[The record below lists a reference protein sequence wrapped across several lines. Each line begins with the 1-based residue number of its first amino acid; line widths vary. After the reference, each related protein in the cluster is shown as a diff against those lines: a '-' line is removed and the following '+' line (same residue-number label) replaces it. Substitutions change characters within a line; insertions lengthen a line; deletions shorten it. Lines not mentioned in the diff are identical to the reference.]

1 MGIRLDSSRFRIVYD
16 RIRVVYD
23 WCTIGFESFQT
34 RPRVVYESY
43 TIGVDSFQSRIRVV
57 YACIRVAYDGY
68 TVGFDPCQNRIR
80 LVYDC
85 IRMAYVWYTV
95 GFDSGQFLKFSRK
108 QRIRAAAPAPRGGI
122 AKIQHSAPT
131 YLWSYLGDC
140 QNSAFVPDWYSSR
153 IRSHT
158 HWHAR
163 NPVER
168 IAQMEFSVER
178 FAQLGISVERAWLRA

>member
-1 MGIRLDSSRFRIVYD
+1 M
-16 RIRVVYD
+16 
-23 WCTIGFESFQT
+23 
-34 RPRVVYESY
+34 Y
-43 TIGVDSFQSRIRVV
+43 TI
-57 YACIRVAYDGY
+57 
-68 TVGFDPCQNRIR
+68 RIR

-85 IRMAYVWYTV
+85 IRLAYGRYTA
-95 GFDSGQFLKFSRK
+95 GFDSGQVFKAFK
-108 QRIRAAAPAPRGGI
+108 KAADPCGGARPRGGI
-122 AKIQHSAPT
+122 ANIPNSAPACP
-131 YLWSYLGDC
+131 WVHLGDC

-178 FAQLGISVERAWLRA
+178 FAQLGISVERIDQLGISVERAWLRA

>member
-1 MGIRLDSSRFRIVYD
+1 M
-16 RIRVVYD
+16 
-23 WCTIGFESFQT
+23 
-34 RPRVVYESY
+34 
-43 TIGVDSFQSRIRVV
+43 
-57 YACIRVAYDGY
+57 
-68 TVGFDPCQNRIR
+68 NRIR
-80 LVYDC
+80 LVY
-85 IRMAYVWYTV
+85 VWVRSVSESYT
-95 GFDSGQFLKFSRK
+95 S
-108 QRIRAAAPAPRGGI
+108 RIRLYTNGIRLVYGWFRFGPVFKISKKAADPSGGARPPARGI

-178 FAQLGISVERAWLRA
+178 FAQLGISVERVAQLGISVERIAQLGISVERAWLRA

>member
-1 MGIRLDSSRFRIVYD
+1 MYGRYTVGLASFQNLIRVVYD
-16 RIRVVYD
+16 RIRLVYG
-23 WCTIGFESFQT
+23 WGSARLAIEANAFAMAIECKVA
-34 RPRVVYESY
+34 PRL
-43 TIGVDSFQSRIRVV
+43 
-57 YACIRVAYDGY
+57 RVAA
-68 TVGFDPCQNRIR
+68 R
-80 LVYDC
+80 
-85 IRMAYVWYTV
+85 
-95 GFDSGQFLKFSRK
+95 
-108 QRIRAAAPAPRGGI
+108 PRGGI

>member
-1 MGIRLDSSRFRIVYD
+1 MVSIRFRIVYESYTIVNESYTIGVRLGSIRFRIVYD
-16 RIRVVYD
+16 SYTVVYD
-23 WCTIGFESFQT
+23 WHTIG
-34 RPRVVYESY
+34 
-43 TIGVDSFQSRIRVV
+43 
-57 YACIRVAYDGY
+57 
-68 TVGFDPCQNRIR
+68 IR
-80 LVYDC
+80 LVS
-85 IRMAYVWYTV
+85 IRV
-95 GFDSGQFLKFSRK
+95 SLLKIFK
-108 QRIRAAAPAPRGGI
+108 KAADPRGGARPRGGI
-122 AKIQHSAPT
+122 AKIPHSAPAC
-131 YLWSYLGDC
+131 LWAHLGDC

>member
-1 MGIRLDSSRFRIVYD
+1 M
-16 RIRVVYD
+16 
-23 WCTIGFESFQT
+23 
-34 RPRVVYESY
+34 
-43 TIGVDSFQSRIRVV
+43 
-57 YACIRVAYDGY
+57 
-68 TVGFDPCQNRIR
+68 NRIR
-80 LVYDC
+80 LVY
-85 IRMAYVWYTV
+85 VWVRSVSESYT
-95 GFDSGQFLKFSRK
+95 S
-108 QRIRAAAPAPRGGI
+108 RIRLYTNGIRLVYGWFRFAPKFKTFKKATDPRDGGGGWGI

-178 FAQLGISVERAWLRA
+178 FAQLGISAERAWLRG